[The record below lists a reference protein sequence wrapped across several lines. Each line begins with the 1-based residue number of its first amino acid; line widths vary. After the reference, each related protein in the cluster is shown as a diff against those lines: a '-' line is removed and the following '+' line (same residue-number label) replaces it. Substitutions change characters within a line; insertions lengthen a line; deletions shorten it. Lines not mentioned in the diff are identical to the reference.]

1 MFYNSYRATKSALQR
16 SQNTSNPKN
25 YLLNQQNRLKLKDL
39 LMTKFIKKYN
49 IKDPDE
55 YLDLVLTQFIRKE
68 RLTDRDLK
76 RLSLKI
82 RKLSKD
88 FSNRNILKSDL
99 ENFSQK
105 PLKAE
110 INNLTKINTDRNK
123 NNTLNKYINN
133 NNFTGNDNNINE
145 IKNKNEQNQIKNLKT
160 DFPSLTTYSTMTSK
174 TEANLKK
181 RDYSSNVNHK
191 NIICFKSPEEELAI
205 LEKELEEEEL
215 LEKKNK
221 YKRIDFSPQGDEWT
235 AIVNYNKNLY
245 KRQVLEEKIKDR
257 EIKKRTKEC
266 LDIQIKEKLKRELNE
281 KNEEKEFERKV
292 EEFNRNLDDIDK
304 KKEQKIIEQIKRLKK
319 DRDEILTNETLRKKI
334 EKFKEKKFDK
344 ILVKKYKEQIE
355 QEKQAELARKKKGK
369 EDLMKAKKFIEEKQK
384 SIKERIEKEKEDD
397 KRLDKFKS
405 LLEQRKENERN
416 YYYQKIKSL
425 GNKYIIPNSQKV
437 LEKIEKEKKEED
449 EKIQYYYEEKNRK
462 EFEKE
467 RKAKLKRFND
477 KIEIKK
483 FLDMQIAEKK
493 KEKNFLKLL
502 DQEQAKIWKI
512 DLKKRN
518 DEMELEKEHIKRMNR
533 KNFEFILKQIEQKKR
548 SKSRKNIMTESE
560 YAINRSLLEK
570 ANEDYLKSAEK

>member
-16 SQNTSNPKN
+16 SQNTSSPKN
-25 YLLNQQNRLKLKDL
+25 YLLNQQKRLKLKDL
-39 LMTKFIKKYN
+39 LMTKFIQKYN

-99 ENFSQK
+99 ENLSQK
-105 PLKAE
+105 PLKTE

-123 NNTLNKYINN
+123 NNTLNKFINN
-133 NNFTGNDNNINE
+133 NNFTGDDNNINE

>member
-16 SQNTSNPKN
+16 SQNTSSPKN
-25 YLLNQQNRLKLKDL
+25 YLLNQQKRLKLKDL
-39 LMTKFIKKYN
+39 LMTKFIQKYN

-99 ENFSQK
+99 ENLSQK
-105 PLKAE
+105 PLKTE

-123 NNTLNKYINN
+123 NNTLNKFINN

>member
-16 SQNTSNPKN
+16 SQNTSSPKN
-25 YLLNQQNRLKLKDL
+25 YLLNQQKRLKLKDL
-39 LMTKFIKKYN
+39 LMTKFIQKYN

-99 ENFSQK
+99 ENLSQK
-105 PLKAE
+105 PLKTE

-123 NNTLNKYINN
+123 NNTLNKFINN

-477 KIEIKK
+477 KIEMKK

-518 DEMELEKEHIKRMNR
+518 DEMELEKENIKRMNR

>member
-16 SQNTSNPKN
+16 SQNTSSPKN
-25 YLLNQQNRLKLKDL
+25 YLLNQQKRLKLKDL
-39 LMTKFIKKYN
+39 LMTKFIQKYN

-99 ENFSQK
+99 ENLSQK
-105 PLKAE
+105 PLKTE

-123 NNTLNKYINN
+123 NNTLNKFINN

-477 KIEIKK
+477 KIEMKK

-518 DEMELEKEHIKRMNR
+518 DEMELEKDHIKRMNR

>member
-16 SQNTSNPKN
+16 SQNTSSPKN
-25 YLLNQQNRLKLKDL
+25 YLLNQQKRLKLKDL
-39 LMTKFIKKYN
+39 LMTKFIQKYN

-99 ENFSQK
+99 ENLSQK
-105 PLKAE
+105 PLKTE

-123 NNTLNKYINN
+123 NNTLNKFINN

-355 QEKQAELARKKKGK
+355 QEKQAELARKKKV
-369 EDLMKAKKFIEEKQK
+369 KKI
-384 SIKERIEKEKEDD
+384 
-397 KRLDKFKS
+397 
-405 LLEQRKENERN
+405 
-416 YYYQKIKSL
+416 
-425 GNKYIIPNSQKV
+425 
-437 LEKIEKEKKEED
+437 
-449 EKIQYYYEEKNRK
+449 
-462 EFEKE
+462 
-467 RKAKLKRFND
+467 
-477 KIEIKK
+477 
-483 FLDMQIAEKK
+483 
-493 KEKNFLKLL
+493 
-502 DQEQAKIWKI
+502 
-512 DLKKRN
+512 
-518 DEMELEKEHIKRMNR
+518 
-533 KNFEFILKQIEQKKR
+533 
-548 SKSRKNIMTESE
+548 
-560 YAINRSLLEK
+560 
-570 ANEDYLKSAEK
+570 

>member
-16 SQNTSNPKN
+16 SQNTSSPKN
-25 YLLNQQNRLKLKDL
+25 YLLNQQKRLKLKDL
-39 LMTKFIKKYN
+39 LMTKFIQKYN

-99 ENFSQK
+99 ENLSQK
-105 PLKAE
+105 PLKTE

-123 NNTLNKYINN
+123 NNTLHKFINN
-133 NNFTGNDNNINE
+133 NNFTGDDNNINE

-416 YYYQKIKSL
+416 YYYQKIKAL

>member
-16 SQNTSNPKN
+16 SQNTSSPKN
-25 YLLNQQNRLKLKDL
+25 YLLNQQKRLKLKDL
-39 LMTKFIKKYN
+39 LMTKFIQKYN

-99 ENFSQK
+99 ENLSQK
-105 PLKAE
+105 PLKTE

-123 NNTLNKYINN
+123 NNTLNKFINN

-416 YYYQKIKSL
+416 YYYQKIKAL

>member
-16 SQNTSNPKN
+16 SQNTSSPKN

-39 LMTKFIKKYN
+39 LMTKFIQKYN

-99 ENFSQK
+99 ENLSQK
-105 PLKAE
+105 PLKTE

-123 NNTLNKYINN
+123 NNTLNKFINN

>member
-1 MFYNSYRATKSALQR
+1 L
-16 SQNTSNPKN
+16 
-25 YLLNQQNRLKLKDL
+25 
-39 LMTKFIKKYN
+39 I
-49 IKDPDE
+49 
-55 YLDLVLTQFIRKE
+55 
-68 RLTDRDLK
+68 
-76 RLSLKI
+76 
-82 RKLSKD
+82 
-88 FSNRNILKSDL
+88 
-99 ENFSQK
+99 
-105 PLKAE
+105 
-110 INNLTKINTDRNK
+110 
-123 NNTLNKYINN
+123 
-133 NNFTGNDNNINE
+133 
-145 IKNKNEQNQIKNLKT
+145 
-160 DFPSLTTYSTMTSK
+160 
-174 TEANLKK
+174 
-181 RDYSSNVNHK
+181 
-191 NIICFKSPEEELAI
+191 
-205 LEKELEEEEL
+205 
-215 LEKKNK
+215 
-221 YKRIDFSPQGDEWT
+221 
-235 AIVNYNKNLY
+235 
-245 KRQVLEEKIKDR
+245 
-257 EIKKRTKEC
+257 
-266 LDIQIKEKLKRELNE
+266 
-281 KNEEKEFERKV
+281 
-292 EEFNRNLDDIDK
+292 K

-416 YYYQKIKSL
+416 YYYQKIKAL

-477 KIEIKK
+477 KIEMKK

>member
-16 SQNTSNPKN
+16 SQNTSSPKN
-25 YLLNQQNRLKLKDL
+25 YLLNQQKRLKLKDL
-39 LMTKFIKKYN
+39 LMTKFIQKYN

-99 ENFSQK
+99 ENLSQK
-105 PLKAE
+105 PLKTE

-123 NNTLNKYINN
+123 NNTLNKFINN

-416 YYYQKIKSL
+416 YYYQKIKAL

-477 KIEIKK
+477 KIEMKK

>member
-16 SQNTSNPKN
+16 SQNTSSPKN

-39 LMTKFIKKYN
+39 LMAKFIQKYN

-99 ENFSQK
+99 ENLSQK
-105 PLKAE
+105 PLKTE

-123 NNTLNKYINN
+123 NNTLNKFINN

>member
-39 LMTKFIKKYN
+39 LMTKFIQKYN

-99 ENFSQK
+99 ENLSQK
-105 PLKAE
+105 PLKTE

-123 NNTLNKYINN
+123 NNTLNKFINN

-425 GNKYIIPNSQKV
+425 GNKYFIPNSQKV